1 VASTAPIPCTKCATV
16 LAHTDG
22 VGRVFVGE
30 AAVAVGRL
38 TMVCTRCGAVNF
50 SRQHQRVRGA
60 TGIPLDTPKSLIQTN
75 PLDSSR
81 GPM

>member
-1 VASTAPIPCTKCATV
+1 VASTAPIPCTKCGAV
-16 LAHTDG
+16 LAHADG
-22 VGRVFVGE
+22 GGRVHISE
-30 AAVAVGRL
+30 QAVAVGRL
-38 TMVCTRCGAVNF
+38 TMVCIRCGAVNF